1 MCEYVTWPMEARRRG
16 SNAHR
21 AGVTGD
27 PALPD
32 VRARNQIMV
41 LEEQEALL
49 TTMTH
54 PQPRKLSF

>member
-1 MCEYVTWPMEARRRG
+1 MTHGGQKKGA

-32 VRARNQIMV
+32 VRAGNQILV
-41 LEEQEALL
+41 LEEQEVLL

-54 PQPRKLSF
+54 LLPLKLSF